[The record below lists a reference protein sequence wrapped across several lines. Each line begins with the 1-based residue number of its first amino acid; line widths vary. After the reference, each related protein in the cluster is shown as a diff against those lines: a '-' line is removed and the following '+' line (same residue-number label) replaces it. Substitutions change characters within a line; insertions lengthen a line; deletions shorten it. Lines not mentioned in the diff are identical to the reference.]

1 MTASDLAKALSA
13 AAISADR
20 FTIESKWH
28 APDVPAFEPGTAH
41 AGFHS
46 LDDQITLEFCD
57 RSDDHDQGA
66 AQRAACVDLF
76 AERDELDCETAQ
88 FVEDFEE
95 MLYRTGD
102 PIAGPDQDDI
112 ELAAAAI

>member
-1 MTASDLAKALSA
+1 M
-13 AAISADR
+13 
-20 FTIESKWH
+20 
-28 APDVPAFEPGTAH
+28 PAFEPGTAH

-46 LDDQITLEFCD
+46 LDDQVALEFCD
-57 RSDDHDQGA
+57 RADDHGQGA

-76 AERDELDCETAQ
+76 AERDELDFETAQ

-95 MLYRTGD
+95 MLYRTDD